1 MDRLDQKEQELLE
14 SFDRDEWRSVQGR
27 EPEIERYRQYARAT
41 FKKDMRVN
49 IWMSSKDLDALKK
62 RALEEGIPYQTLM
75 SSVLHKYA
83 SGRLV
88 EKIGYSEHTGRSD

>member
-1 MDRLDQKEQELLE
+1 MPELDQEEQELLE
-14 SFDRDEWRSVQGR
+14 SYEKDEWSPIQGR
-27 EPEIERYRQYARAT
+27 EPEIERYREYARAT

-49 IWMSSKDLDALKK
+49 IRMSSKDLEGLKK

-83 SGRLV
+83 NGRLV
-88 EKIGYSEHTGRSD
+88 ERPG

>member
-1 MDRLDQKEQELLE
+1 MAGLDQEEQDLSE
-14 SFDRDEWRSVQGR
+14 SFERGEWSSVPDQGR
-27 EPEIERYRQYARAT
+27 EVERYREYARAT

-49 IWMSSKDLDALKK
+49 IRMSSKNLEGLKK

-83 SGRLV
+83 NRRLV
-88 EKIGYSEHTGRSD
+88 ERTG

>member
-1 MDRLDQKEQELLE
+1 MDKLDQKEQELLE
-14 SFDRDEWRSVQGR
+14 SYDREERRSVQGL
-27 EPEIERYRQYARAT
+27 EPEVERFREYARAT

-49 IWMSSKDLDALKK
+49 IRLSSKDLEALKK

-83 SGRLV
+83 SRRLV
-88 EKIGYSEHTGRSD
+88 DRIG

>member
-1 MDRLDQKEQELLE
+1 MEKLDQEEQESLE
-14 SFDRDEWRSVQGR
+14 SYDRDEWRSVQGR
-27 EPEIERYRQYARAT
+27 EPVVERFRDYARAT

-49 IWMSSKDLDALKK
+49 IRLSSKDLEALKK

-83 SGRLV
+83 SRRLV
-88 EKIGYSEHTGRSD
+88 DRIG

>member
-1 MDRLDQKEQELLE
+1 MAGLDQEEQELLE
-14 SFDRDEWRSVQGR
+14 SFEQGEWRSIQGR
-27 EPEIERYRQYARAT
+27 ELEIERYREYAHAT

-49 IWMSSKDLDALKK
+49 IRMSSKDLEGLKK

-83 SGRLV
+83 NGRLV
-88 EKIGYSEHTGRSD
+88 ERTG